1 MGREDKSMN
10 VNPLLMR
17 LEDVTGLPVV
27 PDLYEGDSKSY
38 ITFTYED
45 ERPIGFGDDEVQAD
59 TAYMQVNL
67 FTPSSFNFM
76 GLKRDIRD
84 YLEEIGCVT
93 DILSRVETINNETIR
108 QTTFNVEI
116 TEER

>member
-10 VNPLLMR
+10 VNPFLMR

-45 ERPIGFGDDEVQAD
+45 ERPIG
-59 TAYMQVNL
+59 
-67 FTPSSFNFM
+67 
-76 GLKRDIRD
+76 
-84 YLEEIGCVT
+84 LEMMKSKLTQHTCK
-93 DILSRVETINNETIR
+93 
-108 QTTFNVEI
+108 
-116 TEER
+116 